1 MKNLLT
7 KFSGIS
13 IREKELIDTVKEHFG
28 VTPEFVLDPT
38 FLLEKKYYLNL
49 IKNFEGNIK
58 KDSKYIFCYNI
69 ANSKKI
75 FNLLKKASKKFNF
88 EFYHFPLNNNS
99 FVDNFLYYLNN
110 SQRVLTDSYHGPV
123 FSIIFN
129 KPFISIYYPRA
140 KSRFSTLGNLFNVSE
155 RLFNLKE
162 EINLDLLIKPL
173 NINYEILKKERR
185 RSINFLKKNLKS
197 KFKG

>member
-13 IREKELIDTVKEHFG
+13 IREKELIDT
-28 VTPEFVLDPT
+28 EFVLDPT

-49 IKNFEGNIK
+49 IKNFEENIN
-58 KDSKYIFCYNI
+58 KDNKYIFCYYI

-99 FVDNFLYYLNN
+99 FVEIFLYYLNN
-110 SQRVLTDSYHGPV
+110 SQAVLTDSYHGSI

-155 RLFNLKE
+155 RLVNLKE
-162 EINLDLLIKPL
+162 EINLDLLVKPL
-173 NINYEILKKERR
+173 NINYEILKKEHR
-185 RSINFLKKNLKS
+185 RSINFLKKNLKI